1 MWRSVLILLVI
12 CLFHLAEA
20 EQLLAFQPATVTLEG
35 KIINSETADP
45 LRDVHV
51 FLAGTK
57 IGTST
62 DTQGEYLLRDVPAGA
77 YRLIISKVGFGR
89 VAMDTLLTTGGI
101 KVLNFSLKPVTVELD
116 EIIIE
121 QDERWERDLQRFIRL
136 FIGESE
142 RADSVVI
149 VNPGVLSFETRWW
162 GRFTAH
168 AQRPLIIE
176 NRKLGYRITYY
187 LEEFRHSGSLTRWD
201 GDSLFEEM
209 TPADSIQAALWEQNR
224 KEAFKGSLRHF
235 FLSLTQDRVREE
247 GFIIY
252 RYSRNTR
259 GISLHN
265 RYRTSSERLVSPSDE
280 DEEVYKFNFFGRLE
294 IIYTGAEEDER
305 FIRWTR
311 DRRRVPGRSQ
321 TSYLELNER
330 PLTIDQ
336 DGEILETYGA
346 TRYGYFSFH
355 RIADKTPREYRPQ

>member
-1 MWRSVLILLVI
+1 MWRSVYILPAI
-12 CLFHLAEA
+12 CLIFFAET
-20 EQLLAFQPATVTLEG
+20 EQLYAFQPATVTLEG
-35 KIINSETADP
+35 KIINSETDEP

-62 DTQGEYLLRDVPAGA
+62 DLEGEYRLREVPPGA
-77 YRLIISKVGFGR
+77 HRVIISKVGFGR
-89 VAMDTLLTTGGI
+89 AAIDTLITPGDAKT
-101 KVLNFSLKPVTVELD
+101 LNFSFKPVMVEMD
-116 EIIIE
+116 EVIVE
-121 QDERWERDLQRFIRL
+121 QDERWERDLQRFTRL

-162 GRFTAH
+162 GRFTAE

-176 NRKLGYRITYY
+176 NRNLGYRITYY
-187 LEEFRHSGSLTRWD
+187 LDEFRHSGSLTRWD
-201 GDSLFEEM
+201 GDPLFEEM
-209 TPADSIQAALWEQNR
+209 TPADSSQAALWEKNR
-224 KEAFKGSLRHF
+224 KEAFNGSLRHF

-252 RYSRNTR
+252 RYSRDTR
-259 GISLHN
+259 GISPHN
-265 RYRTSSERLVSPSDE
+265 RHRATAGRLVSPS
-280 DEEVYKFNFFGRLE
+280 EEEEQVYKFNFFGRLE

-305 FIRWTR
+305 YVRWTR
-311 DRRRVPGRSQ
+311 DRSRAPGRSQ

-355 RIADKTPREYRPQ
+355 RLADKTPREYRP